1 MIANE
6 NVERLVYSAYQASY
20 SRTSPHNINVY
31 KKINEAHQ
39 QQSINTYGA
48 KIPQSSKVGGEL
60 LEEALAKFCL
70 GSFALEQLWCI
81 HHYLEFADHDI
92 LVDQNIDLLDKK
104 SGIIFIFTS
113 LLDQVLYTW
122 RSFLDFYLK
131 YLLFTVTGRKVV
143 NISLRSFRNSIEKHI
158 KKFPND
164 HKAINIESYIKS
176 NVLNTYYGGKKQ
188 CWGDIL
194 KELRDKTTHQ
204 KLIRPSFT
212 LKKNKLGFQIPYLT
226 IRNYSLSELAQWE
239 FENEAFKML
248 QELNPIL
255 YGFEWKS
262 GPYKPGMYK

>member
-6 NVERLVYSAYQASY
+6 NVENLVYSAYQATY
-20 SRTSPHNINVY
+20 SRTSPHNINIY
-31 KKINEAHQ
+31 KKIIEAHQ
-39 QQSINTYGA
+39 QQSFNTYGA

-92 LVDQNIDLLDKK
+92 LVDKNFNLLDKK
-104 SGIIFIFTS
+104 SGIVFIFTA

-131 YLLFTVTGRKVV
+131 YLLFTITGHEVV
-143 NISLRSFRNSIEKHI
+143 NISLGLFQKSIENHI
-158 KKFPND
+158 KEFPND
-164 HKAINIESYIKS
+164 QKAINIQKYIKS
-176 NVLNTYYGGKKQ
+176 NVLNIYYGGNKQ
-188 CWGDIL
+188 CWGDLL
-194 KELRDKTTHQ
+194 KDLRDKTTHQ

-226 IRNYSLSELAQWE
+226 IRNHSLSELAQWE
-239 FENEAFKML
+239 FENAAFEML
-248 QELNPIL
+248 QNLFPIL

-262 GPYKPGMYK
+262 GPFKTGMYK